1 MAILLGKAVV
11 EEKPAKLSALLERG
25 YGEKRPEGLVLDLFE
40 AVHLLRAKKISISA
54 SGKGAKRVAERK
66 LLALGAKSE
75 KNFLEKLRVY
85 QDLRARGRIA
95 KTGFKFGFD
104 FRVYPQ
110 GKKPGEGHSEFV
122 VAVAGQGKSFSASE
136 IARMTRMAA
145 GLKAKL
151 ILAVVDSEHEVSYY
165 EASRANF

>member
-1 MAILLGKAVV
+1 MAVLLGKTVL
-11 EEKPAKLSALLERG
+11 EENQARRSRLLQRG
-25 YGEKRPEGLVLDLFE
+25 FGEKRHAGLVLDLFE
-40 AVHLLRAKKISISA
+40 AVHLVRGKKISVE
-54 SGKGAKRVAERK
+54 GKKGKNVGERE
-66 LLALGAKSE
+66 LLGLGAKYE
-75 KNFLEKLRVY
+75 RNFLEKLCVYEDMRMAGRV
-85 QDLRARGRIA
+85 I

-122 VAVAGQGKSFSASE
+122 VSVAGQGKSFSATE

-151 ILAVVDSEHEVSYY
+151 LLAIVDSEHEVSYY
-165 EASRANF
+165 EVLRARV